1 MTSSGILRDSTGL
14 KTPVPLGSSLQA
26 ANSALSQDA
35 SLLSDQSSNA
45 PVVGLV
51 TVQIVVAASDP
62 ASQLLGAAV
71 GWSGNGSYTAKI
83 SDGPSITLSKF
94 RGFVV
99 TGTPS
104 TSHCTNLC
112 PATCGTGRLALTCVP
127 SFIQHPAVTVRS
139 GSSHGNAD
147 ISSCVSPA
155 GLASTVSR

>member
-1 MTSSGILRDSTGL
+1 MLRDSPGL
-14 KTPVPLGSSLQA
+14 RAPVPLGSSFLA
-26 ANSALSQDA
+26 ANSVLSQDA

-51 TVQIVVAASDP
+51 TVQIVVAATDP

-71 GWSGNGSYTAKI
+71 GWSGNGSYTVKI

-104 TSHCTNLC
+104 TSHCTDLC
-112 PATCGTGRLALTCVP
+112 PATCETGRLALTCVP
-127 SFIQHPAVTVRS
+127 SLIQHPAATARS
-139 GSSHGNAD
+139 GSSHGNAHV
-147 ISSCVSPA
+147 SSCVSPA
-155 GLASTVSR
+155 GLAPTVIR